1 MRFEVR
7 ALGAE
12 QVETLIVDALDEA
25 EARRLV
31 AARQLTALTV
41 SRAARKRGGHF
52 DIALFAQELIELLD
66 AGLELAEA
74 IEALDARGG
83 QSEAQR
89 VTHALLARLREGQS
103 FSQALNAADE
113 DFPPLFIGLVRA
125 AERTSHLQ
133 DALSR
138 YLEYRNRF
146 DALKQRISGALI
158 YPAVLLCV
166 GGAVS
171 LFLLGYVVPKFAT
184 VYRGGAHKLPWLSRL
199 MLDLGEFVA
208 THAAPVGLSL
218 ALLLVG
224 GGLALRSAWRQG
236 QLEQALRH
244 LPWLGPRI
252 ELFRIAQLYLALGT
266 LLNGGLPALQAL
278 TLAEGV
284 ATPAMLPRLRAVGGS
299 LRRGESVTDALSAA
313 ELVTPVALRLLR
325 AGERSG
331 RLGEMFIRA
340 ARHHDAELGRWI
352 ERFSRL
358 FEPLLMAAI
367 GVTVGVIVV
376 LLYLPIFDLAGSLQ

>member
-7 ALGAE
+7 ALGPE
-12 QVETLIVDALDEA
+12 QVETLIVDAIDEA

-31 AARQLTALTV
+31 AARQLTALAV
-41 SRAARKRGGHF
+41 KRAASRRGTAF
-52 DIALFAQELIELLD
+52 DLTLFAQELIELLD

-83 QSEAQR
+83 QGEGAR
-89 VTHALLARLREGQS
+89 VTRALLTRLREGQS
-103 FSQALNAADE
+103 FSQALTAADE

-133 DALSR
+133 DALAR

-146 DALKQRISGALI
+146 DALRQRIGGALI
-158 YPAVLLCV
+158 YPSILLGV

-184 VYRGGAHKLPWLSRL
+184 VYRGSAHQLPWLSRV

-208 THAAPVGLSL
+208 AHAGVLGPALL
-218 ALLLVG
+218 LLLVG
-224 GGLALRSAWRQG
+224 GGLALRSAWQRG
-236 QLEQALRH
+236 QLEAALRH
-244 LPWLGPRI
+244 LPMLGPRI

-278 TLAEGV
+278 ALAEGV
-284 ATPAMLPRLRAVGGS
+284 ATPVMLPRLRSVGAA
-299 LRRGESVTDALSAA
+299 LRRGEAVTDALAAA

-352 ERFSRL
+352 ERFSRM

-376 LLYLPIFDLAGSLQ
+376 LLYLPIFDLAGRLP

>member
-7 ALGAE
+7 ALGGD
-12 QVETLIVDALDEA
+12 QVQTLIVDALDEG
-25 EARRLV
+25 EARRLL
-31 AARQLTALTV
+31 AARQLTALSVTRAR
-41 SRAARKRGGHF
+41 SRRGSRF
-52 DIALFAQELIELLD
+52 DLSLFAQELIELLD

-83 QSEAQR
+83 HGESQR
-89 VTHALLARLREGQS
+89 VTRALLARLREGQS
-103 FSQALNAADE
+103 FSQALGAADE

-146 DALKQRISGALI
+146 DALRQRISSALI
-158 YPAVLLCV
+158 YPMVLLGV

-171 LFLLGYVVPKFAT
+171 LFLLGYVVPKFAS
-184 VYRGGAHKLPWLSRL
+184 VYRGGAHKLPLLSRA
-199 MLDLGEFVA
+199 MLDLGNFVA
-208 THAAPVGLSL
+208 SNASL
-218 ALLLVG
+218 VASSLLLLLG
-224 GGLALRSAWRQG
+224 GGGYLLHRAWQRG
-236 QLEQALRH
+236 QLEAALRH
-244 LPWLGPRI
+244 LPGLGPRI
-252 ELFRIAQLYLALGT
+252 ERFRITQLYLALGT

-278 TLAEGV
+278 SLAEGV
-284 ATPAMLPRLRAVGGS
+284 ATPAMLPRLRTVGGA
-299 LRRGESVTDALSAA
+299 LRRGEAVTDALLAA
-313 ELVTPVALRLLR
+313 GLVTPVALRLLR
-325 AGERSG
+325 AGERSA

-340 ARHHDAELGRWI
+340 ARHHDAELGRWVD
-352 ERFSRL
+352 RFSRL

>member
-7 ALGAE
+7 ALSAE
-12 QVETLIVDALDEA
+12 QVETLVVDALDEG

-31 AARQLTALTV
+31 AARQMTALSV
-41 SRAARKRGGHF
+41 SRAAKKRGSRF

-83 QSEAQR
+83 AGESQR
-89 VTHALLARLREGQS
+89 VTRALLARLREGQS
-103 FSQALNAADE
+103 FSQALAAADE

-133 DALSR
+133 DALAR

-146 DALKQRISGALI
+146 DALKQRIGGALI
-158 YPAVLLCV
+158 YPAVLAGV

-184 VYRGGAHKLPWLSRL
+184 VYRGSAHKLPWLSQQ
-199 MLDLGEFVA
+199 MLDLGSFVA
-208 THAAPVGLSL
+208 ANAGAVGLGL
-218 ALLLVG
+218 AVLLVG
-224 GGLALRSAWRQG
+224 GGLALRSAWQQG
-236 QLEQALRH
+236 RVESALRR
-244 LPWLGPRI
+244 LPWLGPHV

-284 ATPAMLPRLRAVGGS
+284 ATPAMLPRLRTVGGG
-299 LRRGESVTDALSAA
+299 LRRGEAVTDALGAA

-352 ERFSRL
+352 DRFSRL

-367 GVTVGVIVV
+367 GITVGVIVV